1 MLEFVI
7 GCMVGGIIGTAV
19 ICLCVAAGQAD
30 RNAGRS
36 NAPSLPMRQERGFS
50 TCKNHVSELTWFL

>member
-7 GCMVGGIIGTAV
+7 GCMVGGTIGTAV
-19 ICLCVAAGQAD
+19 TCLCVAAGQAD

-36 NAPSLPMRQERGFS
+36 NAPSLPMRQERS
-50 TCKNHVSELTWFL
+50 V